1 MITAFGTGI
10 HEDFDITKL
19 RYGKIII
26 MTDADVDGAH
36 IATLML
42 TFLYRFMPE
51 LIKKGHV
58 YLAKPPLYKLE
69 ENKKTWYAYSDEEL
83 AAILDE
89 VGRDQNNKI
98 QRYKGLGEMD
108 ADQLWDTTMDP
119 EKRILLKVSMDE
131 EAESEIDLTFTTL
144 MGDKVEPRREFIE
157 ANAQFVKN
165 LDI

>member
-1 MITAFGTGI
+1 
-10 HEDFDITKL
+10 
-19 RYGKIII
+19 

-51 LIKKGHV
+51 LIKQGHV
-58 YLAKPPLYKLE
+58 YLAQPPLYKLE
-69 ENKKTWYAYSDEEL
+69 KNRKVYYAYSDAEL
-83 AAILDE
+83 DRILTE

-108 ADQLWDTTMDP
+108 ADQLWETTMDP
-119 EKRILLKVSMDE
+119 EKRVLKRVNMDE
-131 EAESEIDLTFTTL
+131 SAASEIDLTFTTL

-157 ANAQFVKN
+157 ENAKYVKN
-165 LDI
+165 LDV